1 MGLLRNLAR
10 KVVDRVVGGP
20 TVPGPRE
27 ASPVPRTP
35 TPERGTPETTA
46 AEPVADAE
54 ALATIEAGAQEVRER
69 LEAGEPV
76 TLLDVREPAEI
87 AAGIIPGARC
97 IPLGQ
102 LRERWR
108 ELERCDE
115 IVCYCAMGGRSL
127 AAAELLRANG
137 LFNATSLEG
146 GIAAWRAIGGAVAA
160 PPSASV

>member
-1 MGLLRNLAR
+1 MGLLRAFAK
-10 KVVDRVVGGP
+10 KVVGRVVGEPAPAARAGAPAP
-20 TVPGPRE
+20 T
-27 ASPVPRTP
+27 APVVSSVAPATP
-35 TPERGTPETTA
+35 D
-46 AEPVADAE
+46 PVADAE

-76 TLLDVREPAEI
+76 TLLDVREPSETAG
-87 AAGIIPGARC
+87 GIIAGARL

-108 ELERCDE
+108 ELEACDE
-115 IVCYCAMGGRSL
+115 IVCYCARGGRSL

-146 GIAAWRAIGGAVAA
+146 GVAAWRAIGGSLTPPAA
-160 PPSASV
+160 

>member
-1 MGLLRNLAR
+1 MGLLRAFA
-10 KVVDRVVGGP
+10 KRVVGRVVGAP
-20 TVPGPRE
+20 VAEPGSAP
-27 ASPVPRTP
+27 APSPVLPAAAAGMSIVPAP
-35 TPERGTPETTA
+35 T
-46 AEPVADAE
+46 EPTADAE

-76 TLLDVREPAEI
+76 TLLDVREPSET
-87 AAGIIPGARC
+87 AAGTIPGARL

-108 ELERCDE
+108 ELESCDE

-146 GIAAWRAIGGAVAA
+146 GVAAWRAIGGTLT
-160 PPSASV
+160 PPAS